1 MTITAI
7 SSYAEPMTE
16 RPTVHRNQIAEA
28 RNVLGEVIAR
38 ARFAGEPTILV
49 NRGKEAAVIVG
60 YDFYEQA
67 LRDRALIEA
76 LEQRAEEPAAD
87 AKPNVQ
93 LNARVVREALE
104 GAARTARDIVRS
116 YMD

>member
-1 MTITAI
+1 MSA
-7 SSYAEPMTE
+7 PTE
-16 RPTVHRNQIAEA
+16 HRSKIAEA

-67 LRDRALIEA
+67 RRDAATLQYLRERAQEPEGGNAQARIEA
-76 LEQRAEEPAAD
+76 DALRKALDAAD
-87 AKPNVQ
+87 RR
-93 LNARVVREALE
+93 L
-104 GAARTARDIVRS
+104 GDS
-116 YMD
+116 D